1 MRASW
6 KIGGLAVVCALVMA
20 APTSAQYVW
29 VGGGPTFPMSDY
41 GNKDLT
47 GAKTGYLITGGVG
60 MPVGEQG
67 LSVYA
72 EGFFGQN
79 NHETSGEQT
88 TPYGALLGLE
98 FDFAGKD
105 VDQSLYVSGGVGL
118 LVHRYNDGSSTSSS
132 SGLGLSGGLGYY
144 FPLGSMHGFVEG
156 RIFQARIDSENTMF
170 SGIMA
175 GISIPVGQSN
185 N

>member
-1 MRASW
+1 MRSSW
-6 KIGGLAVVCALVMA
+6 EIGGLAAVCALVMA

-41 GNKDLT
+41 GNY
-47 GAKTGYLITGGVG
+47 AKTGYLVTGGVG

-79 NHETSGEQT
+79 NHDVSGEQT

-118 LVHRYNDGSSTSSS
+118 LVHRYSVSGDGSDSS

-144 FPLGSMHGFVEG
+144 FPLGSVHGFVEG
-156 RIFQARIDSENTMF
+156 RIFEARIDGENTMF

-175 GISIPVGQSN
+175 GISIPVGQSGGN
-185 N
+185 